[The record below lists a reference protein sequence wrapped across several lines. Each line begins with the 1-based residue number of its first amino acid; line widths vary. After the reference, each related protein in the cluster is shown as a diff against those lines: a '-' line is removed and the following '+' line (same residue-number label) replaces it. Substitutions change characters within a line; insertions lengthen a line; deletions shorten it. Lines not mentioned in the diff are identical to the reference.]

1 MTGKPIAGPEAD
13 RVVGVD
19 VAKDWLDLCRAGAD
33 KVERIANEPGTIA
46 AWLERAGPAL
56 VAFEPTGGYERALR
70 AALAA
75 RGILYARVHPN
86 DLVAFRRSRGIKAKT
101 DAIDARLIA
110 RFAAEE
116 LVRRGIGPAIQADET
131 LRELAARRR
140 QLVDAL
146 QAERCRRAL
155 AQTQAVRQSL
165 DAVIDALVQ
174 SLAAVEAGID
184 AHIAASP
191 DTARLARLLRSLK
204 GVGPVCAATM
214 IADLPELGRLSGKQ
228 IASLAGLAPQTRQ
241 SGKAT
246 HRARTAKGRT
256 GVRRVLF
263 NAARSA
269 IRHNP
274 AMKAFYQRLVAQNQR
289 PGKVALTAVMRK
301 MLVTLNAI
309 ARDQLPWK
317 LQDA

>member
-1 MTGKPIAGPEAD
+1 MTGKPNAGPGAGS
-13 RVVGVD
+13 VVGVD
-19 VAKDWLDLCRAGAD
+19 VAKGWLDLCRAGQAS
-33 KVERIANEPGTIA
+33 VERIANEPSAIA
-46 AWLERAGPAL
+46 AWLERNSPAL

-70 AALAA
+70 AALAERQVLFA
-75 RGILYARVHPN
+75 RIHPN
-86 DLVAFRRSRGIKAKT
+86 DLIAFRRSRGVKAKT

-110 RFAAEE
+110 QFAAEE
-116 LVRRGIGPAIQADET
+116 LTRRGIAPAIPADET

-155 AQTQAVRQSL
+155 VQTDAVRKSL
-165 DAVIDALVQ
+165 AAIIDALVQ
-174 SLAAVEAGID
+174 ALAAVEAAID

-191 DTARLARLLRSLK
+191 DAARLASLLRSLK
-204 GVGPVCAATM
+204 GIGPVCAATM

-228 IASLAGLAPQTRQ
+228 IASLVGLAPQTRQ
-241 SGKAT
+241 SGKLT
-246 HRARTAKGRT
+246 HRARTGKGRT

-274 AMKAFYQRLVAQNQR
+274 AMKAFYQRLVIQNQR

-309 ARDQLPWK
+309 ARDRQPWR
-317 LQDA
+317 LQAA